1 MPGIFDKNN
10 LLFTN
15 SMLSWFCSKR
25 FVWNEGFEFT
35 SNPSTLCKSLS
46 CTLAYM
52 RGGGGGF
59 GPPHEQFAP
68 MDNRQTSL
76 SEVSGTHAH
85 YLWWL
90 AKYYV
95 SCMPTLL
102 SSPTISAALV
112 RPKTSLGSASKMSPI
127 KAAKAVVQP
136 NYCAPFP
143 D

>member
-1 MPGIFDKNN
+1 MIYYLQNPCFNGFAPTDSSGSKD
-10 LLFTN
+10 LN
-15 SMLSWFCSKR
+15 SLRTHLRCVKVPDVLSLMY
-25 FVWNEGFEFT
+25 
-35 SNPSTLCKSLS
+35 PSLHE
-46 CTLAYM
+46 
-52 RGGGGGF
+52 GGGLW
-59 GPPHEQFAP
+59 PPHEQFAP